1 MNRREL
7 IGVLAG
13 AAATRP
19 LAARAQQPAV
29 PVIGFLS
36 ARAPD
41 ESASVVAAFRQGL
54 NENGYVEG
62 KNVVVQYRWA
72 EGQFDRLPALA
83 VDLARRQVA
92 VIAALGPAAILAAKA
107 TSSTIPIVFVT
118 GFDPVKAGLVASLS
132 RPQGNITGI
141 YIFLIGLEAKRL
153 ELLRELVR
161 EQVIIAVLLNPNS
174 PDAETQSNEFQAAAR
189 AVGHQILVLHAR

>member
-1 MNRREL
+1 MSMQSQDRQSARVDRAAIAPGSCRRGDRMNRREL

-29 PVIGFLS
+29 PVIGFIS
-36 ARAPD
+36 TRAPD

-72 EGQFDRLPALA
+72 EGQFDRVPALA

-92 VIAALGPAAILAAKA
+92 VIAALGPAAISAPRQQAPRFP
-107 TSSTIPIVFVT
+107 SSSS
-118 GFDPVKAGLVASLS
+118 PVS
-132 RPQGNITGI
+132 I
-141 YIFLIGLEAKRL
+141 
-153 ELLRELVR
+153 LLRLALSPASAGR
-161 EQVIIAVLLNPNS
+161 RATLLGFTFS
-174 PDAETQSNEFQAAAR
+174 
-189 AVGHQILVLHAR
+189 

>member
-29 PVIGFLS
+29 PVIGFIS
-36 ARAPD
+36 TRAPD

-72 EGQFDRLPALA
+72 EGQFDRVPALA

-107 TSSTIPIVFVT
+107 TSSTIPILKLLIAFWH
-118 GFDPVKAGLVASLS
+118 GYSSSRLNRRLPAGHCGDANRLS
-132 RPQGNITGI
+132 RFWIHIPPG
-141 YIFLIGLEAKRL
+141 
-153 ELLRELVR
+153 
-161 EQVIIAVLLNPNS
+161 
-174 PDAETQSNEFQAAAR
+174 
-189 AVGHQILVLHAR
+189 